1 MVVGGRKALLTLGAE
16 DAHRPRRYS
25 FLCHAQRIT
34 NRKDIKIVSEEE
46 EKNPNYPTNQ

>member
-25 FLCHAQRIT
+25 FLCHTQRIT